1 MAFTDL
7 IPWKRGT
14 TALAKSSPDN
24 IFSALQREMNSLF
37 DEFWRSWGGVPAAMP
52 RATFSPSIN
61 VHENAK
67 EYRVSAELPGLTEK
81 DIKVELS
88 GNTLMITGEKKEEH
102 EEKRGTTVYTER
114 SYGSFARSVPLPSTV
129 DRNKVKAQFKN
140 GVLTVTLP
148 KTAQAKAAHK
158 QIPVK
163 AE

>member
-7 IPWKRGT
+7 IPWRRGSQAPART
-14 TALAKSSPDN
+14 SSEN
-24 IFSALQREMNSLF
+24 LFSALQREMNALF
-37 DEFWRSWGGVPAAMP
+37 DDFFRSWGSATLPMP
-52 RATFSPSIN
+52 RMTFSPSIT
-61 VHENAK
+61 VHESAK

-88 GNTLMITGEKKEEH
+88 GNALTISGEKKEEH
-102 EEKRGTTVYTER
+102 EEKRGTTVYSER
-114 SYGSFARSVPLPSTV
+114 SYGSFYRSIPLPEAV